1 MQGIISEKLLINKVR
16 LKKRYCALRKGKE
29 NCKSRKKEDEIAC
42 KTIVETIEKM
52 EYNLKQEEEVNFH
65 S

>member
-1 MQGIISEKLLINKVR
+1 MPLERERKIVKAEK
-16 LKKRYCALRKGKE
+16 KE
-29 NCKSRKKEDEIAC
+29 NEIAC